1 MNYYKNNIR
10 HVKGDTY
17 SSAVVVEGLGQPLD
31 SIFFTCRDSLNDD
44 SQILFEKSLGHGI
57 TIVEYDAENDIRKYA
72 VRIAP
77 YDTKDLQ
84 PGTYFYD
91 VQIAVNGDVFTIMR
105 GNFILLQDATRKD
118 EGEEDEVIVQIKA
131 ELDAINGEVIS
142 VDVFDKLD
150 YLNETKGLIKDS
162 LNVLGAEITE
172 QDPFRNYATLIDE
185 LYDEWP
191 KTPITTGTE
200 VSLENTKKAKMIL
213 NLNGNTEQ
221 RILPVEYTPVDYI
234 ESSGTQYIDTNYK
247 INSNTTNIK
256 IDFSMNNIDNA
267 FNCLFGYEKAGDN
280 RFFIRFLQSGGL
292 SAYTPNGYSVGN
304 SYSSGKNEI
313 TFDIENSRL
322 YINESEINI
331 SISVNSNADN
341 FYLFTLNYN
350 GNSVANNISSMKL
363 YSFKIYENDNIVKNF
378 IPCYRNSDNEVGLYD
393 LVNNVF
399 YVNQGTGSFTYGN
412 RVPTPDFPQNIRVA
426 TGNNT
431 IKVNTD
437 NYPINLG
444 NLEVCYIPDTSY
456 QDYIYD
462 DNGNWYKHSEIGKLD
477 MSTITSW
484 DKNTDSSFYSI
495 GFVNAYGYK
504 KDKLLSNI
512 FIYSTTVWESGKF
525 GITSSGNLW
534 ISTNDN
540 SIQIT
545 DNLPNWLSNKNAIM
559 YGALAT
565 PKDELITD
573 TTLIEQL
580 NALKNA
586 MSFDDTT
593 NISSEYE
600 EGNAPFI
607 ISARAL
613 LKD

>member
-1 MNYYKNNIR
+1 M
-10 HVKGDTY
+10 HLV
-17 SSAVVVEGLGQPLD
+17 LL
-31 SIFFTCRDSLNDD
+31 
-44 SQILFEKSLGHGI
+44 LFEKSLGHGI
-57 TIVEYDAENDIRKYA
+57 TIVDYDEANDIRKYA

-191 KTPITTGTE
+191 KTPITQGT
-200 VSLENTKKAKMIL
+200 SLTLENTKKAKMIL

-267 FNCLFGYEKAGDN
+267 FNCLFGYEQEGNN

-331 SISVNSNADN
+331 GISVNSNADN
-341 FYLFTLNYN
+341 FYLFTLNYK
-350 GNSVANNISSMKL
+350 GNSAANNISSMKL

-412 RVPTPDFPQNIRVA
+412 RVPTPDTPIDVKVA

-462 DNGNWYKHSEIGKLD
+462 NNGNWYKHKAINKVVLDGSENISFEN
-477 MSTITSW
+477 STSTPSQRSVFRITISNNA
-484 DKNTDSSFYSI
+484 KSTDYISNYFINGSST
-495 GFVNAYGYK
+495 
-504 KDKLLSNI
+504 SNRLI
-512 FIYSTTVWESGKF
+512 FIANSNRPYISLADEIT
-525 GITSSGNLW
+525 GINASDSNTEKINKLKS
-534 ISTNDN
+534 
-540 SIQIT
+540 
-545 DNLPNWLSNKNAIM
+545 WLSTHNTIV
-559 YGALAT
+559 YYALAT
-565 PKDELITD
+565 PTDELITD

-600 EGNAPFI
+600 EGNVPFI